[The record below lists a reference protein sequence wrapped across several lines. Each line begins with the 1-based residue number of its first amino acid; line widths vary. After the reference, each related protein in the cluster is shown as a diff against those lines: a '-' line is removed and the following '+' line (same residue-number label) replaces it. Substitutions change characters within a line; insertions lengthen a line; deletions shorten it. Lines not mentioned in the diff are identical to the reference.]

1 MGVLRTGAG
10 DTPVPSIGKP
20 SSSAVA
26 DDSGI
31 ASDDLVSAGLKTGS
45 RYNKIVDSSGRT
57 KRLLRALWLVGIFI
71 VVVASLLPADSLP
84 MRALD
89 RLHIN
94 DKLEHFAAYAV
105 LAFLPAVHERK
116 WFIVAAAVG
125 AVALGIALEFGQLF
139 SGWRD
144 FEVGDMIADAVGVC
158 FGLASGIPL
167 RSTETARTVLF
178 GE

>member
-1 MGVLRTGAG
+1 M
-10 DTPVPSIGKP
+10 
-20 SSSAVA
+20 A

-31 ASDDLVSAGLKTGS
+31 ASEDLVSADLKTGS

-57 KRLLRALWLVGIFI
+57 KRLLRALWLAGIFI